1 MPYIKIE
8 DLTFSYNKNDKP
20 ALDNL
25 SVSFETNKIHVILGK
40 SGGGK
45 STLLRSICGLNEY
58 KGHIYFDDIPIEN
71 FSLKERNIGYVNQN
85 LALYPHF
92 DLFTSIAYPLRASG
106 VGVEEIKARVFE
118 IANTLKIEKYLS
130 RKPRQVSLGQL
141 QRASIARALVK
152 RPLVC
157 LFDEPFSN
165 IDEETKS
172 EIRFYLKDALKQFG
186 CTTIFVTHD
195 LKEATALA
203 DYIYLLEEGKI
214 IASGT
219 VTEILD
225 SEKVEVKE
233 FFETLKDETF

>member
-8 DLTFSYNKNDKP
+8 NLTFSYSKNSEP
-20 ALDNL
+20 ALNGL

-45 STLLRSICGLNEY
+45 STLLRSICGLNNY
-58 KGHIYFDDIPIEN
+58 DGHIYFDDIPIDN
-71 FSLKERNIGYVNQN
+71 LSIKERNIGYVNQN
-85 LALYPHF
+85 IALYPHF
-92 DLFTSIAYPLRASG
+92 DLFTSIAYPLKSTG
-106 VGVEEIKARVFE
+106 VNFEEIKTRVFE
-118 IANTLKIEKYLS
+118 IAKILKIDMYLS
-130 RKPRQVSLGQL
+130 RKPKQVSIGQA
-141 QRASIARALVK
+141 QRASIARAIVK
-152 RPLVC
+152 RPQVC

-172 EIRFYLKDALKQFG
+172 EIRFYLRDALRQFG

-195 LKEATALA
+195 LKEATALG
-203 DYIYLLEEGKI
+203 DYIYLLENGKI

-219 VTEILD
+219 TEEILESD
-225 SEKVEVKE
+225 SKEVKD